1 MKIPF
6 VDLHEQYLTIRSE
19 IDAAIERVISNSSYI
34 GGQEV
39 RAFEREFASFC
50 TNQCDIPL
58 YCASCANGTDALYLT
73 LRARGIGPGD
83 EVITV
88 AHTFIATAEA
98 IIMTGA
104 RPVFVDILPDTLLMN
119 PGRIEEAITSRT
131 RALVPV
137 HLYGQPCDMARIVCT
152 ARAHNLFVIED
163 AAQAH
168 GARWQGHRVGTLGD
182 AACFSFYPGKNLGAY
197 GDGGAVVSSDKDLI
211 ENIRMLAN
219 HGRKE
224 KYVHSIVGVN
234 SRLDAIQAAILR
246 AKLPHLDAWN
256 AARRKHAASYLAA
269 LEDLP
274 LVLPAVHPDT
284 EPVWHLF
291 VCQVPDRVSMMQFL
305 SEAGIEC
312 GVHYPLPLH
321 LQPAF
326 RHLNV
331 PAGSLPVSESAADRV
346 LSLPM
351 CPNLTPDQIS
361 RVAELVRAHSIR
373 THIAT

>member
-6 VDLHEQYLTIRSE
+6 VDLHGQYLTIRSE
-19 IDAAIERVISNSSYI
+19 IDAAIDRVVSHSAYI

-39 RAFEREFASFC
+39 QAFEREFASFC
-50 TNQCDIPL
+50 MDRSAIHL

-98 IIMTGA
+98 IALTGA
-104 RPVFVDILPDTLLMN
+104 HPVFVDILPDTLLMN
-119 PGRIEEAITSRT
+119 PELLNGAITPRT
-131 RALVPV
+131 RAVVPV
-137 HLYGQPCDMARIVCT
+137 HLYGQPCDMTRIVRT
-152 ARAHNLFVIED
+152 AKEHDLFVVED

-168 GARWQGHRVGTLGD
+168 GARWGGQRVGGLGD

-197 GDGGAVVSSDKDLI
+197 GDGGAVVSADGALI
-211 ENIRMLAN
+211 EKIRMLAN

-224 KYVHSIVGVN
+224 KYVHELAGVN
-234 SRLDAIQAAILR
+234 SRLDAMQAAILR

-256 AARRKHAASYLAA
+256 AARRKHAASYIAA
-269 LEDLP
+269 LRDSP
-274 LVLPAVHPDT
+274 LDLPAVHPET

-291 VCQVPDRVSMMQFL
+291 VCQVPDRVSLQQSL
-305 SEAGIEC
+305 REAGIES

-326 RHLNV
+326 RHLNI
-331 PAGSLPVSESAADRV
+331 PAGSLPLSEYAADRV

-351 CPNLTPDQIS
+351 FPDLTPNQVS
-361 RVAELVRAHSIR
+361 YVAEMVRAHLNR
-373 THIAT
+373 AHVGA